1 MGAWVFFY
9 CTPVKNLILSLQ
21 SEILLPSRV
30 ELLYKKSVC
39 ALLPPPLRIVSA
51 LVDSG
56 NIIALIKLGKSEY

>member
-9 CTPVKNLILSLQ
+9 CTPVKNLTLSFQ
-21 SEILLPSRV
+21 SEILLPV
-30 ELLYKKSVC
+30 ELNSYTKKVC
-39 ALLPPPLRIVSA
+39 VHCSPLRIVSA

>member
-21 SEILLPSRV
+21 SKILLPVGWNS
-30 ELLYKKSVC
+30 YIKKVC
-39 ALLPPPLRIVSA
+39 VHCSPPLRIVSA